1 MNLPKLCARKAPLL
15 CSLVLGATLFSTPA
29 LAQQDV
35 AATPSDG
42 IPLADRSITA
52 QDDAASVEV
61 NPAGLSFMRN
71 AEFQYNLHLA
81 TADFER
87 TVDAGHALFLAAGLG
102 GIGVG
107 FGAQALYSPGIGGPD
122 VSGDYRKYTLA
133 AALGDGNTV
142 SVGFGLNLFG
152 SDSSKTLDKL
162 KTLDA
167 GAQLRLNQ
175 YVALGLFA
183 RDLNSAFLEEDIAL
197 PVRYGMG
204 GLLRLWDGRI
214 QLDQELGYTQG
225 SRFIDL
231 TSRIVLEFVDGLRI
245 FGRGEFSVTT
255 DQAVAES
262 AVLGVVAGLE
272 LSLGSFG
279 VMGGATTQFENGAA
293 ISGQSYSVWA
303 ANNKK
308 RSLVDINERWILL
321 EMTGG
326 FQDLPSGGLFG
337 SSSQNFTEL
346 LVSLDEILA
355 DDSIEG
361 VVLNIAD
368 PGLGWGQTWE
378 IIDRLEALKKAG
390 KKTVAVLQ
398 AASTRS
404 VMIGSSADKL
414 WMTPNIVYEPTGVFG
429 QILNYQQAFEKLGLE
444 AEFLRVRDYKSS
456 PEAYVNAKP
465 SKESLEQTGAYIDM
479 LYKGVITTIATG
491 RGKSED
497 EVKAMIDSVPLY
509 PDEAVKQ
516 GYVDAIIYPD
526 EVKDQL
532 KATFGKKISLK
543 EGFRAAPTSEERWE
557 RSPEVAILVIS
568 GAIVAGNSG
577 ASPLGDGAL
586 SGANTVIG
594 SIERLRKDRN
604 VKAVVLRVDS
614 PGGSALASDQIYREL
629 RRLAQKKPVIT
640 SMGNIAASG
649 GYYVAAGTEEI
660 LATPMTLTGSIGI
673 FAGKFS
679 LGSIGGKYGINITDV
694 PRGERS
700 GAYSLWTP
708 FNEEQRAFVA
718 KYIAYLYRLFL
729 EQVAHTRPL
738 TADEVDLVARGHVW
752 GGKDAL
758 DRKLVDR
765 NGGLIQAIRRAEE
778 LAGLQPRQA
787 RYELYPRVGASLS
800 SVQGTRAY
808 DWVKGWITER
818 TEALEKQN
826 ALALPLVKL
835 IESIGTEALY
845 PMLYEQGEALMLPPH
860 VLVIE

>member
-1 MNLPKLCARKAPLL
+1 MNSPKNYARKAPLF
-15 CSLVLGATLFSTPA
+15 CSLLLGATLCSTPA
-29 LAQQDV
+29 LAQDTSP
-35 AATPSDG
+35 TPSDG

-81 TADFER
+81 TPDFDR

-102 GIGVG
+102 GIGLG
-107 FGAQALYSPGIGGPD
+107 FGAQALFSPGIGGPD
-122 VSGDYRKYTLA
+122 VSGDYRKYTFSG
-133 AALGDGNTV
+133 ALGDGNTA
-142 SVGFGLNLFG
+142 SVGLSLNFFG
-152 SDSSKTLDKL
+152 SDTSEKLDRL
-162 KTLDA
+162 KTIDA
-167 GAQLRLNQ
+167 GAQVRLNQ
-175 YVALGLFA
+175 YIGLGFFA
-183 RDLNSAFLEEDIAL
+183 RDLNSAFLEEELAL

-214 QLDQELGYTQG
+214 QLDQEVGYTQS

-231 TSRIVLEFVDGLRI
+231 TSRVVLEFVDGLRI

-255 DQAVAES
+255 DRAIAAS
-262 AVLGVVAGLE
+262 SIAGVVAGLE
-272 LSLGSFG
+272 ISLGSFG
-279 VMGGATTQFENGAA
+279 VMGGATTQFNNGAA

-303 ANNKK
+303 GSNKK
-308 RSLVDINERWILL
+308 RGLIDINERWILL

-326 FQDLPSGGLFG
+326 FSDLPSGGLFG
-337 SSSQNFTEL
+337 PSSQNFTEL
-346 LVSLDEILA
+346 LVALDEILVE
-355 DDSIEG
+355 DSIEG

-368 PGLGWGQTWE
+368 PGLGWGQMWE
-378 IIDRLEALKKAG
+378 VIDRLEALKKAG

-398 AASTRS
+398 AANTRS
-404 VMIGSSADKL
+404 VMIGSAADKL
-414 WMTPNIVYEPTGVFG
+414 WITPNIVYEPTGVFG
-429 QILNYQQAFEKLGLE
+429 QIVNYQQAFEKLGLE

-465 SKESLEQTGAYIDM
+465 SKESLEQTNAYIDM
-479 LYKGVITTIATG
+479 LYKSLVGAIAEG
-491 RGKSED
+491 RNKSEAD
-497 EVKAMIDSVPLY
+497 VMAMIDNSPLY

-516 GYVDAIIYPD
+516 GFVDAVIYPD
-526 EVKDQL
+526 EVKEQL
-532 KATFGKKISLK
+532 KATFGKKITLK
-543 EGFRAAPTSEERWE
+543 EGFEATPTSEERWE

-586 SGANTVIG
+586 SGANTVVG
-594 SIERLRKDRN
+594 SIEKLRKDRN

-649 GYYVAAGTEEI
+649 GYYVAAGTDEI
-660 LATPMTLTGSIGI
+660 MATPMTLTGSIGI

-679 LGSIGGKYGINITDV
+679 LGSIGGKYGINTTEL
-694 PRGERS
+694 PRGKRS

-708 FNEEQRAFVA
+708 FNDEQRAFVA

-738 TADEVDLVARGHVW
+738 TTDQVDEVARGHVW

-758 DRKLVDR
+758 DRKLVDS

-800 SVQGTRAY
+800 AVQGTRAY
-808 DWVKGWITER
+808 DWVDGWIDAR
-818 TEALEKQN
+818 DN
-826 ALALPLVKL
+826 AWRDTATLAIPLLRL
-835 IESIGTEALY
+835 IESIGTQALY